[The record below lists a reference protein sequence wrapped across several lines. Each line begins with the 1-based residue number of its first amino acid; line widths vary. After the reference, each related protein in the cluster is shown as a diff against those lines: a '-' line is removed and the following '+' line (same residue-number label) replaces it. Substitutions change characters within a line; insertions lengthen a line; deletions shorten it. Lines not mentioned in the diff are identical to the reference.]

1 MNYIVE
7 LQKALDY
14 IEDNLEEEINYEK
27 IAKELG
33 MSSFYFHRIFSAIIG
48 ISPAEYIRNRRL
60 TCAADELSI
69 HKANILDVA
78 IKYQFNSNESFTR
91 AFTKF
96 HNVTPKMAKV
106 DGTKLKVFSKV
117 HLSLK
122 LEGGNLM
129 DYRIENKEAFKICAM
144 VRDVSIETK
153 SEIPKFWDEVKEN
166 GKLKEISKDFTR
178 CTLGVCIGE
187 NGAKEY
193 RYGIG
198 IEMEEN
204 DEQMPETEIIDVAKS
219 KWVVFK
225 CEGNKAEDINKLW
238 SRIYKEYFV
247 TSEYKQSMNI
257 DFELYDEKD
266 TEIWIPICK

>member
-7 LQKALDY
+7 VQKALDY
-14 IEDNLEEEINYEK
+14 IENNLEEDINYEN
-27 IAKELG
+27 ISKELG
-33 MSSFYFHRIFSAIIG
+33 LSAFYFHRIFSSIIG

-96 HNVTPKMAKV
+96 HNVTPKMAKI

-117 HLSLK
+117 QLSLS
-122 LEGGNLM
+122 LNGGNIM
-129 DYRIENKEAFKICAM
+129 DYRIENKDAFKICAI
-144 VRDVSIETK
+144 VRDFCIETK
-153 SEIPKFWDEVKEN
+153 NEIPKFWDEVKEN
-166 GKLKEISKDFTR
+166 GKLKEISKNYTR

-187 NGAKEY
+187 NNAEQYK
-193 RYGIG
+193 YGIG
-198 IEMEEN
+198 IEMEAN
-204 DEQMPETEIIDVAKS
+204 DDQMPGTEIIDVPKS

-225 CEGNKAEDINKLW
+225 CEGNKADDINNLW
-238 SRIYKEYFV
+238 AKIYKEYFP

-257 DFELYDEKD
+257 DFELYDDKN
-266 TEIWIPICK
+266 TEIWIPIN